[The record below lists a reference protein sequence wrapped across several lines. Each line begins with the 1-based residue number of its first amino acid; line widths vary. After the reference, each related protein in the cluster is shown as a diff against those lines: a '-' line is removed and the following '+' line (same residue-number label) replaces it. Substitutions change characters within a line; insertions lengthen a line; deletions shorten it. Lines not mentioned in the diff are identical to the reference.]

1 MRTSAV
7 RWTAGSVAVASVAL
21 MAAGLALAFA
31 GRHHV
36 PASLTNWDFPDIA
49 GDIEDLTI
57 PGLAY
62 LVASRRPRNPIG
74 WLALTAGLVLAA
86 STFCTSYALR
96 AIYVAPGSLPGA
108 RAALW
113 FVNSFALV
121 PIGTVVFLFL
131 LFPTGRL
138 RSRRWVPV
146 AWFEAAILTFALV
159 VSIVEATRYYSRPF
173 AIYGGGQAPALLQV
187 ENLLIPVSILLSVIS
202 LIVRF
207 VKSAGDERLQLKWF
221 ATAAVLVLLTIIPAA
236 LTNSAAASVLLNVA
250 LFCMNGAVALAILKY
265 RLYDIDIVIS
275 KALQYGALAAFIT
288 AVYAALVVGVGAAAG
303 DQHSVYLSALAAAI
317 VAVAFQPVRQRA
329 ALVANRLVYGR
340 RATPYQ
346 VLSEFAHRI
355 GGAYADDDVLP
366 QMARMVADGTGAR
379 RVVVWLRVGGE
390 LRPGATAGDPGAVP
404 DPGPVPAAGELLP
417 ELPDGDTTVPIRYQ
431 GKLLGALAIAMPR
444 DEPLRPASAQ
454 LVADVAA
461 QAGPVLSNAG
471 LVSELRESR
480 QRLVTAG
487 DEARRRLERNL
498 HDGAQQDLVALAIK
512 LTIAGGVLGD
522 DDTEA
527 RELLEELQADTAA
540 ALENLRALA
549 RGIYPPLLADLG
561 LVAALNA
568 QAGKSPVPVAVRAA
582 GIGRFPQDTE
592 AAVYFC
598 CLEALQNTAKY
609 ARATAARI
617 SLSAAD
623 GALTFAVSDDGA
635 GYDSARTPMG
645 SGLRNMADRLT
656 ALGGRLE
663 VRSAPGAGTTVTGQL
678 PVAAPAA
685 EPAIAAGV
693 SLLSR

>member
-1 MRTSAV
+1 MRRSAA

-21 MAAGLALAFA
+21 MAAGLVLAFA
-31 GRHHV
+31 NRHHV
-36 PASLTNWDFPDIA
+36 PPSLTNWDFSDIA

-96 AIYVAPGSLPGA
+96 AVYVAPGSLPGA

-146 AWFEAAILTFALV
+146 AWFEAAILAFALV
-159 VSIVEATRYYSRPF
+159 LSIVEATRYYSRPF

-187 ENLLIPVSILLSVIS
+187 ENLLIPVAILLSVIS

-207 VKSAGDERLQLKWF
+207 VKSTGDERLQLKWF
-221 ATAAVLVLLTIIPAA
+221 ATAAVLVLVTIIPAA
-236 LTNSAAASVLLNVA
+236 LTNSPAASVVLNVA

-288 AVYAALVVGVGAAAG
+288 AVYAALVVGVGAAVG
-303 DQHSVYLSALAAAI
+303 DQHSVYLSAVAAAV

-366 QMARMVADGTGAR
+366 QMARMVAAGTGAR

-390 LRPGATAGDPGAVP
+390 LRPGATAGDPGPELA
-404 DPGPVPAAGELLP
+404 PVPVDADVLP
-417 ELPDGDTTVPIRYQ
+417 SLPDAETRVPIRYH
-431 GKLLGALAIAMPR
+431 GELLGALAIAMPR
-444 DEPLRPASAQ
+444 DEPLRPAGAQ
-454 LVADVAA
+454 LVAAVAA

-471 LVSELRESR
+471 LISELRESR

-512 LTIAGGVLGD
+512 LKLAGGVLGD
-522 DDTEA
+522 DAKEA
-527 RELLEELQADTAA
+527 RELLEELQADTAN
-540 ALENLRALA
+540 ALQNLRDLA

-561 LVAALNA
+561 LGAALNA
-568 QAGKSPVPVAVRAA
+568 QAGKSPVPVTVRAD
-582 GIGRFPQDTE
+582 GIGRFPQETE

-609 ARATAARI
+609 ARASAAHI
-617 SLSAAD
+617 TLSAAD

-645 SGLRNMADRLT
+645 SGLRNMADRLA

-663 VRSAPGAGTTVTGQL
+663 VRSAPAAGTTVTGQL

-685 EPAIAAGV
+685 EPAIAAVAPLVG
-693 SLLSR
+693 R

>member
-1 MRTSAV
+1 MRTSAA
-7 RWTAGSVAVASVAL
+7 RWTAGTIAVTSVAL
-21 MAAGLALAFA
+21 MAAGLALAFVD
-31 GRHHV
+31 RHHV
-36 PASLTNWDFPDIA
+36 PASLTNWDFSDLVGYA
-49 GDIEDLTI
+49 EDLSI
-57 PGLAY
+57 PAFAY

-74 WLALTAGLVLAA
+74 WLALTAALVLAV

-96 AIYVAPGSLPGA
+96 AIYAAPGSLPGA

-113 FVNSFALV
+113 FVNAFALV

-146 AWFEAAILTFALV
+146 AWFEAAILAFALV
-159 VSIVEATRYYSRPF
+159 LSIVEATRYYSRPF
-173 AIYGGGQAPALLQV
+173 AVYASGQAPALLQV
-187 ENLLIPVSILLSVIS
+187 EGLLIPVAILLSVIS

-207 VKSAGDERLQLKWF
+207 VKSDGDERLQLKWF

-250 LFCMNGAVALAILKY
+250 LFCMNGTIALAILKY

-303 DQHSVYLSALAAAI
+303 DQHSIYLSALAAAI
-317 VAVAFQPVRQRA
+317 VAIAFQPVRQRA

-346 VLSEFAHRI
+346 VLSQFAHRI

-366 QMARMVADGTGAR
+366 QMARMVAAGTGAR

-390 LRPGATAGDPGAVP
+390 LRPGATAGDPGLDLA
-404 DPGPVPAAGELLP
+404 PVPVDGDALP
-417 ELPDGDTTVPIRYQ
+417 PLPDAETRVPIRYH
-431 GKLLGALAIAMPR
+431 GELLGALAIAMPR
-444 DEPLRPASAQ
+444 DEPLRPAGAQ
-454 LVADVAA
+454 LVAAVAA

-512 LTIAGGVLGD
+512 LKIADGTLSDGAK
-522 DDTEA
+522 EA
-527 RELLEELQADTAA
+527 RHLFAELQADTAT
-540 ALENLRALA
+540 ALQNLRDLA
-549 RGIYPPLLADLG
+549 HGIYPPLLADLG
-561 LVAALNA
+561 LVAALNG
-568 QAGKSPVPVAVRAA
+568 QAKKSALPVTIEAD
-582 GIGRFPQDTE
+582 GLGRFPEDTE

-609 ARATAARI
+609 AGATQAAIALRAQRET
-617 SLSAAD
+617 
-623 GALTFAVSDDGA
+623 LTFTVSDDGA
-635 GYDSARTPMG
+635 GFDAEHTPLG
-645 SGLRNMADRLT
+645 AGLRNMADRLA

-663 VRSAPGAGTTVTGQL
+663 VTSAPGQGTTIAGQL
-678 PVAAPAA
+678 PF
-685 EPAIAAGV
+685 
-693 SLLSR
+693 S